1 MSDADSGGSIAH
13 GGDSNESGAAAAA
26 ASGHDGGHNDGGDAR
41 GATRALDGHGLRKSA
56 EADHES
62 FWARQAAEGLEWF
75 RPFDA
80 ALEWD
85 HPFARW
91 FVGGTTNACYN
102 AVDRHQQARAGKPA
116 IIWESEDGHQR
127 RTVSYGD
134 LFADVQRF
142 ANVLGSL
149 GVRSGD
155 RVTICLPMVP
165 ELAVAML
172 ACARIGAVHTVIFSG
187 FSAAS
192 VRGRVSD
199 SGSQVVITADGG
211 YRRGRII
218 ELKGTIDEALSGLDS
233 VRHVVVLRRTRHDV
247 AMSRPRDKF
256 WDDLMDAAPDT
267 CPAVPLESSHP
278 LFILYTSGT
287 TGKPKGVL
295 HGTGGYLTH
304 VHSTFGWAFGAGDD
318 DVYFCTADVG
328 WVTGHSYVVY
338 GPLMHGI
345 TSVMY
350 EGAPDHPGPSRM
362 WQLIRDHGVT
372 IFYTTPTLLRM
383 LMRFDSPEKD
393 ADRHG
398 GPSGLDTLRLLGT
411 VGEPI
416 NPEVWR
422 WYHERVGQ
430 GRCPIIDTWWQT
442 ETGGMLISPLPA
454 IEDAIPKPGSA
465 ARPVP
470 GIEIGVLDDEGN
482 PVPVGAKGQLV
493 VRKPWPGML
502 MTLWG
507 DDARYREAYWKRYPG
522 LYHAG
527 DYARVDEDGYVWLL
541 GRADDV
547 LKVAG
552 HRIGT
557 AELEGCAVS
566 HDAVAESA
574 VCGIHDE
581 VKGESIVVF
590 AVPRSGTPATDYD
603 RIASEIVKKIRSEVG
618 SIATPGAVY
627 VVPRLPK
634 TRSGKIMRRLLKSL
648 AVGGEVGDT
657 STLEDADVIGE
668 ISRLLSSQKP

>member
-1 MSDADSGGSIAH
+1 MSYADSGGSVAR
-13 GGDSNESGAAAAA
+13 GGDSDETGAAGLDGVH
-26 ASGHDGGHNDGGDAR
+26 SDGGYTR
-41 GATRALDGHGLRKSA
+41 GAARALDGNSLRKSA
-56 EADHES
+56 EADPES

-85 HPFARW
+85 HPFAKW

-102 AVDRHQQARAGKPA
+102 AVDRHQQTRAGKPA
-116 IIWESEDGHQR
+116 IIWEAEDGRQR
-127 RTVSYGD
+127 RTISYGD

-142 ANVLGSL
+142 ANVLRSL

-192 VRGRVSD
+192 VRERVSD
-199 SGSQVVITADGG
+199 SGSRVVITADGG

-218 ELKGTIDEALSGLDS
+218 ELKETIDEALSGLDL
-233 VRHVVVLRRTRHDV
+233 VRHVVVLRSTRHEI

-256 WDDLMDAAPDT
+256 WDDLVDAAPDT

-350 EGAPDHPGPSRM
+350 EGAPDHPGPSRT
-362 WQLIRDHGVT
+362 WHLIRDHGVT

-383 LMRFDSPEKD
+383 LMRFDSVED
-393 ADRHG
+393 DGGRHDG

-422 WYHERVGQ
+422 WYHDRVGQ
-430 GRCPIIDTWWQT
+430 GRCPVIDTWWQT

-454 IEDAIPKPGSA
+454 IEDTLPKPGSA

-470 GIEIGVLDDEGN
+470 GIEIDVLDDEGN
-482 PVPVGAKGQLV
+482 LVPAGAKGQLV

-522 LYHAG
+522 LYHPG
-527 DYARVDEDGYVWLL
+527 DYARIDEDGYVWLL

-557 AELEGCAVS
+557 AELEGCVVA

-574 VCGIHDE
+574 VCGIPDE
-581 VKGESIVVF
+581 VKGQSIVVF
-590 AVPRSGTPATDYD
+590 AVPRSGTPAVDHG
-603 RIASEIVKKIRSEVG
+603 RIASEIAKKIRSEVG

-648 AVGGEVGDT
+648 AVGGEIGDT
-657 STLEDADVIGE
+657 STLEDADTVGE
-668 ISRLLSSQKP
+668 IRQLLSPQRP